1 MKFRLGVVGHRD
13 TLEMVSDLV
22 KEYFDEVEVHAEEF
36 GNDDIITDAVR
47 RIARL
52 QTVCDGILYSRRD
65 PYLLISGRLHHTVP
79 VRYVEIDSSHLL
91 ISLLKA
97 NIHYRIEPTNISI
110 DTFDHASTV
119 EALRTVGIPEERL
132 TIHMVT
138 ADSGQDGLVN
148 ATLAQ
153 HLEHY
158 RNGALLCVTNVT
170 DVYHSLLKLNIP
182 ATLISPTTESFIH
195 EIRNL
200 MLRYRLKSQDP
211 SPLAVMHIKLQY
223 KEKYRFYGEMPIR
236 EIDELGNAAKLMT
249 VFAEKLDGA
258 MFSLSRWEYLILCSR
273 LLLQNTTNQ
282 FVEIGLM
289 ESINRDT
296 VFDIAMGIGCGQTV
310 KEAQSNAV
318 LAYNRTI
325 TQRGT
330 NTVVAL
336 SPEHLIGPISPKS
349 EHFTEDSTTEIRLEE
364 IAGATGLSTST
375 VNRLYQATCKRNSSL
390 FTSAELAETLE
401 VTTRTVNRIIERL
414 TDHRYAAIAGKNL
427 AKPKGRP
434 ARVIRLLF

>member
-1 MKFRLGVVGHRD
+1 MKFKLGVVGHRD
-13 TLEMVSDLV
+13 TVKMVSDLV
-22 KEYFDEVEVHAEEF
+22 KEYFDDVEVQTEEF
-36 GNDDIITDAVR
+36 GNDAIITDAVQ
-47 RIARL
+47 RITRL

-65 PYLLISGRLHHTVP
+65 PYLLISRRLQHTVP
-79 VRYVEIDSSHLL
+79 VRYVDVDSSHLL

-97 NIHYRIEPTNISI
+97 NIHYGILPTNISI

-119 EALRTVGIPEERL
+119 EAFRTVGVSEERL
-132 TIHMVT
+132 TIHVVT
-138 ADSGQDGLVN
+138 ADPGQDGLVN
-148 ATLAQ
+148 TTLAQ

-158 RNGALLCVTNVT
+158 RNGAQLCITNVT
-170 DVYHSLLKLNIP
+170 DVYRSLLKLNIP
-182 ATLISPTTESFIH
+182 ATVISPTSESFVH

-200 MLRYRLKSQDP
+200 MLRYRLKSQD
-211 SPLAVMHIKLQY
+211 SSSLAVMHINLRY
-223 KEKYRFYGEMPIR
+223 KEKYRYYGEMPIR
-236 EIDELGNAAKLMT
+236 EIEELGNAAKLLS
-249 VFAEKLDGA
+249 VFAEKVDGA

-273 LLLQNTTNQ
+273 LLLQDSTNQ
-282 FVEIGLM
+282 FVEIDLM
-289 ESINRDT
+289 NGINRDT

-318 LAYNRTI
+318 LASNRTI
-325 TQRGT
+325 TERGT

-336 SPEHLIGPISPKS
+336 SPEHFIGPISPRS
-349 EHFTEDSTTEIRLEE
+349 EHLAEGGITETRLEE
-364 IAGATGLSTST
+364 IAAATGLSTST
-375 VNRLYQATCKRNSSL
+375 VGRLYQAMRKRNSNL

-414 TDHRYAAIAGKNL
+414 TDHQCAAIAGKNL